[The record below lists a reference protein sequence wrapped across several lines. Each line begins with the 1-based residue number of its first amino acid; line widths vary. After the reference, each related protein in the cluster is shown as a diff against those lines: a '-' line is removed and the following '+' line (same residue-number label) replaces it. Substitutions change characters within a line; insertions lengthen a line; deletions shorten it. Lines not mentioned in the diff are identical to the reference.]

1 MSSLLPS
8 ALLSP
13 PLVLGLLV
21 SIGYASLYHLWGG
34 RNVRDLLLYLVAA
47 GFGFIIGQTIGVITK
62 IDLLQI
68 GQIHML
74 EASIGAWCALIGV
87 SLLDL

>member
-1 MSSLLPS
+1 MPV
-8 ALLSP
+8 LLSP

-34 RNVRDLLLYLVAA
+34 HSIRDLLLYLVAA
-47 GFGFIIGQTIGVITK
+47 GFGFIVGQTVGVITK

-68 GQIHML
+68 GQVHML
-74 EASIGAWCALIGV
+74 EASIGAWLALAGV